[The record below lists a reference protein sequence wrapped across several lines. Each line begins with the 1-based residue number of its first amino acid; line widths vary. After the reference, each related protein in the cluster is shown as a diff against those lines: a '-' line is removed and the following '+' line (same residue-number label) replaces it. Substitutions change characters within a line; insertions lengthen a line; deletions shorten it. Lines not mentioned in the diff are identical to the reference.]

1 MSPKVGV
8 TPVPTASIWHLA
20 SFNHQQTKPHFLEK
34 ISSCI
39 CILIDPHKF
48 FGFIHHFPRWNNMF
62 RAIPDPIYAPE
73 QRLCLARPA
82 TPASP
87 SGTSPAPE
95 LVRKIENINTSCR
108 EIIYKFVISKYVFII
123 YIYIYLFI
131 YIYCIFLR
139 NLYIHAYVYNYIS
152 KDKTMILFVYIIILI
167 HRPTKTLVIDLFLAN
182 LPAPNSWQRRH

>member
-1 MSPKVGV
+1 
-8 TPVPTASIWHLA
+8 
-20 SFNHQQTKPHFLEK
+20 
-34 ISSCI
+34 
-39 CILIDPHKF
+39 
-48 FGFIHHFPRWNNMF
+48 MF

-131 YIYCIFLR
+131 YIYI
-139 NLYIHAYVYNYIS
+139 AYFYVTYTYMHMYTTTYQ
-152 KDKTMILFVYIIILI
+152 KT
-167 HRPTKTLVIDLFLAN
+167 RP
-182 LPAPNSWQRRH
+182 